1 MQGWCCCCERVAY
14 QRQGVLILQHAVD
27 VVDDL
32 PRVIIGDLAGPAG
45 PDALGAVHQHHG
57 DDGNVPLGLH
67 LLVVVKQELEQVGV
81 DGREQ
86 GLGKRTELGMR
97 GAASELAAQNPHSRG
112 AQE

>member
-1 MQGWCCCCERVAY
+1 MV
-14 QRQGVLILQHAVD
+14 QHAVD

-32 PRVIIGDLAGPAG
+32 PRVVIGDLAGPAG

-67 LLVVVKQELEQVGV
+67 LLVVIKQELEQVGV

-86 GLGKRTELGMR
+86 GLGQRTESGTR
-97 GAASELAAQNPHSRG
+97 GAALELAAQNPHFRG